1 MSKNNYIINLYFD
14 YLPYFYDGSLSISEL
29 ELDKDYRVL
38 AQELHS
44 SKSNI
49 ISKINYY
56 RNKGIPPV
64 HLSDELKNINY
75 KYQEYSAW
83 AGLQTFYKNNKDTF
97 FNGIDSIDLHGL
109 FSKEVNAIL
118 KVIFSIKKGKLK
130 IITGKGKGI
139 IFNLTQKLLIKNKIK
154 YTLTNYCFSINL

>member
-1 MSKNNYIINLYFD
+1 MSKNDYIINLYFD

-64 HLSDELKNINY
+64 HLSNELKNIDY
-75 KYQEYSAW
+75 KYQEYFAW
-83 AGLQTFYKNNKDTF
+83 AGLQIFYKNNKDTF
-97 FNGIDSIDLHGL
+97 FNGINSIDLHGL
-109 FSKEVNAIL
+109 YSTEAIAIL
-118 KVIFSIKKGKLK
+118 KVIFTIKKGSIK
-130 IITGKGKGI
+130 IITGRGKGI
-139 IFNLTQKLLIKNKIK
+139 LFNITERFLIKQSIK
-154 YTLTNYCFSINL
+154 YTLSNNCFLIK